1 MKHSIRVRII
11 FLCIGLAVGS
21 LLAAGLILAGLT
33 HFTDTPPSMQTLAA
47 VMLITAAAA
56 AGIAAA
62 LGALTAR
69 RILQSIQRMI
79 ATAEAIA
86 EGDLT
91 PRVAIVSDDEIGLL
105 AGAFNH
111 MARVLRGRIGTLER
125 RAAEQTK
132 ALSTFR
138 EISHLSARLEKTQL
152 ATEVVEKVRNS
163 FHYYHAQIYFYDETG
178 ENLVLSGGTGE
189 AGQELLADGHTI
201 PKGAGP
207 AGRAAESNTPV
218 LVADTARDPDWRP
231 NPLLPKTKSEVA
243 VPIAAGERVLGV
255 LDVQQNIAFGLSQAD
270 VDLLQS
276 IASQVALAV
285 GKARAYTPDRQ
296 QAEREALTASICQK
310 IRETTTAETAL
321 QAAALELGR
330 ALGPKE
336 ARVVITASLQASRS
350 ETELDGGK

>member
-1 MKHSIRVRII
+1 
-11 FLCIGLAVGS
+11 
-21 LLAAGLILAGLT
+21 
-33 HFTDTPPSMQTLAA
+33 
-47 VMLITAAAA
+47 
-56 AGIAAA
+56 
-62 LGALTAR
+62 
-69 RILQSIQRMI
+69 
-79 ATAEAIA
+79 
-86 EGDLT
+86 
-91 PRVAIVSDDEIGLL
+91 
-105 AGAFNH
+105 

-218 LVADTARDPDWRP
+218 L
-231 NPLLPKTKSEVA
+231 LLPKTKSEVA